1 MERFSLSV
9 PEFCSLRTYHT
20 LYRVDSKKRKK
31 EKERKEGKNK
41 RKKGEPDALSERK
54 LGYLLVELAADL
66 DHPKSNWI
74 LFVVLAMLG

>member
-1 MERFSLSV
+1 M
-9 PEFCSLRTYHT
+9 RTYHT
-20 LYRVDSKKRKK
+20 LYRVDSKKK
-31 EKERKEGKNK
+31 KERKKKERNEKTK
-41 RKKGEPDALSERK
+41 EKKGEPDALSERK

>member
-1 MERFSLSV
+1 MERFSLYV

-20 LYRVDSKKRKK
+20 LYRVDSKKK
-31 EKERKEGKNK
+31 KERKEKTK
-41 RKKGEPDALSERK
+41 EKKGEPDALSERK

>member
-1 MERFSLSV
+1 M
-9 PEFCSLRTYHT
+9 RTYHT
-20 LYRVDSKKRKK
+20 LYRVDSKKKKKKKKGRK
-31 EKERKEGKNK
+31 EKTKE
-41 RKKGEPDALSERK
+41 KKGEPDALSERK

>member
-20 LYRVDSKKRKK
+20 LYRVDSKKK
-31 EKERKEGKNK
+31 KERKEKTK
-41 RKKGEPDALSERK
+41 EKKGEPDALSERK
-54 LGYLLVELAADL
+54 LGYLLVDLAADL

>member
-1 MERFSLSV
+1 M
-9 PEFCSLRTYHT
+9 
-20 LYRVDSKKRKK
+20 YRVDSKKRK
-31 EKERKEGKNK
+31 ERKRKKGRKNK

>member
-1 MERFSLSV
+1 
-9 PEFCSLRTYHT
+9 
-20 LYRVDSKKRKK
+20 LYRVDSKKRK
-31 EKERKEGKNK
+31 ERKRKKGRKNK

>member
-1 MERFSLSV
+1 LERFSLSV

-20 LYRVDSKKRKK
+20 LYRVDSKKK
-31 EKERKEGKNK
+31 KERKEKTK
-41 RKKGEPDALSERK
+41 EKKGEPDALSERK

>member
-20 LYRVDSKKRKK
+20 LYRVDSKKK
-31 EKERKEGKNK
+31 KERKEKTK
-41 RKKGEPDALSERK
+41 EKKGEPDALSERK

>member
-1 MERFSLSV
+1 MERFSLFV

-20 LYRVDSKKRKK
+20 LYRVDSKKK
-31 EKERKEGKNK
+31 KERKEKTK
-41 RKKGEPDALSERK
+41 EKKGEPDALSERK

>member
-1 MERFSLSV
+1 LERFSLYV

-20 LYRVDSKKRKK
+20 LYRVDSKKK
-31 EKERKEGKNK
+31 KERKEKTK
-41 RKKGEPDALSERK
+41 EKKGEPDALSERK

>member
-1 MERFSLSV
+1 
-9 PEFCSLRTYHT
+9 

>member
-1 MERFSLSV
+1 
-9 PEFCSLRTYHT
+9 
-20 LYRVDSKKRKK
+20 LYRVDSKKK
-31 EKERKEGKNK
+31 KERKRKKGRKK
-41 RKKGEPDALSERK
+41 QKKKKGEPDALSERK